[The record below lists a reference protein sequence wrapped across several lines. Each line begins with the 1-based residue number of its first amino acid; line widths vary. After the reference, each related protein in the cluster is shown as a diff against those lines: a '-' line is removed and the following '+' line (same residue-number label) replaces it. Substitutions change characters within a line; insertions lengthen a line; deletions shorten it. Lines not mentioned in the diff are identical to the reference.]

1 MISVHIHLKFN
12 NKLIIFF
19 SLFKDLAYTEMYK
32 DHDVISY
39 LHHTVVSRVEPAC
52 LPSSDLL
59 PNLAVNKSRT
69 VQTSQ
74 EQQVWYYYTDV
85 MIQDLLCTVNLEIDC
100 I

>member
-1 MISVHIHLKFN
+1 M
-12 NKLIIFF
+12 
-19 SLFKDLAYTEMYK
+19 EMYK

-39 LHHTVVSRVEPAC
+39 LHHTMVSKADPAC
-52 LPSSDLL
+52 PPSCDSL

-74 EQQVWYYYTDV
+74 EQQVWYYYTYV
-85 MIQDLLCTVNLEIDC
+85 MIQDLLCTINSEIDY